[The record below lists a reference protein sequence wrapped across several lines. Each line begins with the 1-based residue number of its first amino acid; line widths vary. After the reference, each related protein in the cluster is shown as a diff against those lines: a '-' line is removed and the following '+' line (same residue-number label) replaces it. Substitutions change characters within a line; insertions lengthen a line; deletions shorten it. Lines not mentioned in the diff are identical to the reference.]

1 MSSVI
6 SREHKFGNT
15 PSSCKKE
22 MLFLKKVLPDVF
34 PALLRDQTVTR
45 LPIFRAG
52 RKKEQ
57 IMNFAQL
64 PGQKTIVDKLIRSV
78 KDERVSHA
86 QMFAGPEGCG
96 SLALALAYARYV
108 SCENRSESDSCGVCR
123 SCVKYDKLIHP
134 DLHFV
139 FPVIKGKKATDP
151 VSDTYIVEWREFV
164 TRSPYFSLNDWLNS
178 IDVGNAQGLI
188 FASEASEI
196 IKKLSLKTFE
206 SEYKIMI
213 IWLPEK
219 MHQAT
224 SNKLLKMIEEPP
236 DKTLFLLVSE
246 EPDRV
251 IPTILS
257 RCQLVKIPSFDH
269 SGIEKYLTGRYNI
282 SAVKAEEIARVANGN
297 IVRAIELCENESF
310 SASNLGY
317 FKNLMRFAWKRDI
330 ISLINWSEELALTGR
345 EAQKSFISYGLR
357 LLRENL
363 MLTLEQKANNL
374 VFLSGEETEFSEKF
388 HPFINQNNIHSLAE
402 EFNLVY
408 SYIEAN
414 GNAKIIFL
422 DLALK
427 VTKLI
432 R

>member
-1 MSSVI
+1 
-6 SREHKFGNT
+6 
-15 PSSCKKE
+15 
-22 MLFLKKVLPDVF
+22 
-34 PALLRDQTVTR
+34 
-45 LPIFRAG
+45 
-52 RKKEQ
+52 
-57 IMNFAQL
+57 MNFSQI
-64 PGQKTIVDKLIRSV
+64 PGQTEIKAKLIRSV
-78 KDERVSHA
+78 REERVSHA
-86 QMFAGPEGCG
+86 QLFAGTEGCG
-96 SLALALAYARYV
+96 GMALALAYARFV
-108 SCENRSESDSCGVCR
+108 SCENRTGDDSCGTCK
-123 SCVKYDKLIHP
+123 SCVKYEKMIHP

-151 VSDTYIVEWREFV
+151 VSDNYIEEWRDFV
-164 TRSPYFSLNDWLNS
+164 KKSPYFTINHWFDS
-178 IDVGNAQGLI
+178 IEVGNAQGMI

-206 SEYKIMI
+206 SDFKIMI

-246 EPDRV
+246 EPDKI

-257 RCQLVKIPSFDH
+257 RCQLVKIPSFSKDD
-269 SGIEKYLTGRYNI
+269 IEQYIIQRFGL
-282 SAVKAEEIARVANGN
+282 SAEKTADIARVSNGN
-297 IVRAIELCENESF
+297 IIRAIELCENEDS
-310 SASNLGY
+310 SIVNLDY
-317 FKNLMRFAWKRDI
+317 FKSLMRHAWKRDI
-330 ISLINWSEELALTGR
+330 ISIISWSEEMASTGR
-345 EAQKSFISYGLR
+345 ENQKNFITFSLR

-363 MLTLEQKANNL
+363 MLSLGQMKNSL
-374 VFLSGEETEFSEKF
+374 VFLAGEEASFSGNF
-388 HPFINQNNIHSLAE
+388 HPFINQNNIYPLTD

-408 SYIEAN
+408 SHIEAN

-427 VTKLI
+427 VTRLI